1 MLNLWSVKIKY
12 LFKYLRLI
20 NLNLNFNACQS
31 SLKIENKINIIFLL
45 KAHLKKSKGVQLI
58 NIANYSN

>member
-20 NLNLNFNACQS
+20 NFNLNFNACQS
-31 SLKIENKINIIFLL
+31 LLKIENKINIIFLL

-58 NIANYSN
+58 NITNYNN